1 LESVV
6 PIVLHPA
13 VVHFPIALL
22 LLNLALTSAYLHWRD
37 PFYDRAAY
45 GVLVLGWWAAFAAI
59 VTGTLEVA
67 LLWPLDS
74 TTLGWINAHAV
85 SGLVLL
91 VVYGQALLRRRR
103 NPRILDG
110 PDRRGYI
117 ALLVFGALLVL
128 VSGWI
133 GGHLVYSLGVGVR

>member
-1 LESVV
+1 MPFVF
-6 PIVLHPA
+6 HPA

-22 LLNLALTSAYLHWRD
+22 LLNLALTFAYLRWSD

-45 GVLVLGWWAAFAAI
+45 GSLTLGWWAAFAAI

-67 LLWPLDS
+67 LMWPLDS
-74 TTLGWINAHAV
+74 TSLGWINAHAA
-85 SGLVLL
+85 SSLALL

-103 NPRILDG
+103 DPQILNG
-110 PDRRGYI
+110 AGRRAYI
-117 ALLVFGALLVL
+117 RLLVVGAVLVF